1 MEQFLEMRRKV
12 QGNHELL
19 ASEMEKIQKE
29 RPNLYALIQQN
40 MDEFK
45 MLLTEG
51 LNINFRSEQA
61 QPLPTADEVFS
72 YLGERRR

>member
-1 MEQFLEMRRKV
+1 
-12 QGNHELL
+12 
-19 ASEMEKIQKE
+19 MEKIQKE

-51 LNINFRSEQA
+51 LNINFGSEQA
-61 QPLPTADEVFS
+61 QPLPTADEVFA